1 MRHDARDI
9 VMGEVSFQGIPALYS
24 ELHIERKT
32 VPKELHVYE
41 LRRAQDDPFMPVQ
54 IKDRVEVNF
63 YGTLI
68 TTKPLRMPREGI
80 FLNGNPFDF
89 KNCEKMNL
97 ERFMGLN
104 RIKLKALKIPA
115 REGR

>member
-1 MRHDARDI
+1 MRHNAHSI
-9 VMGEVSFQGIPALYS
+9 VMGEVSFQGIPALFS
-24 ELHIERKT
+24 ELHIDRKT
-32 VPKELHVYE
+32 VPRELHVYE
-41 LRRAQDDPFMPVQ
+41 LRRSQEDPFMPVL
-54 IKDRVEVNF
+54 ITDSVEAYF

-68 TTKPLRMPREGI
+68 TTKPLRMPREGV

-104 RIKLKALKIPA
+104 RIKPKALKTPA
-115 REGR
+115 HERR